1 MAGTNNLY
9 VMSPAEIEILKAGA
23 EDPTIIMD
31 YFSRRP
37 GAEHGW
43 RFDYNF
49 TDEGKW
55 QKEMC
60 QASQTFIVC
69 IAGISTGKTIGVGM
83 AAATHCILTPDF
95 KFLNVA
101 REAWQSQLMYNA
113 ILEHSA
119 GTLLE
124 KLITSSPKRPYPMIV
139 FEYMLEGIHIRST
152 MEFMSIGEK
161 EDAANIFSWRGDWI
175 NIDEAGRL
183 DDLGTIVANL
193 STRGTGATPGGRS
206 YLGRISLI
214 TNPWDNPDLWILFDM
229 AAADPENS
237 LALNIDTSANQ
248 NTTKKQIE
256 QIIKINRMVIGSGD
270 IDRFLTGK
278 RPEGRGTYFPKP
290 VVEMCSSKSL
300 SANILNGV
308 KNGDSNYEMQQMAQ
322 LGAYFFKT
330 PRRDGRLYF
339 LLGDP
344 GTGAPPARNA
354 YVVMVVDVTD
364 AGEGKPATL
373 VAMSWGNGGGRI
385 EPFVD
390 QVIEWIK
397 YYHPIIAGV
406 DSTGPQKNTAEI
418 ISLDRIYGKNFSVSS
433 LTPMDFSGGNR
444 MKYLS
449 SLRIILEQGK
459 ILWPHIS
466 IGIGSQLKNYDPIV
480 DRNPNAKLAQDLV
493 ATLAMVAYAIHT
505 QYGIFDTEEG
515 DNEKRRGTEIIHPSR
530 FSRDEG
536 TTWSDRATRDSAG
549 RSFDEPGKTFVP
561 IR

>member
-1 MAGTNNLY
+1 
-9 VMSPAEIEILKAGA
+9 MSPAEIEILKAGA
-23 EDPTIIMD
+23 EDPTVVLD
-31 YFSRRP
+31 YFTRRP
-37 GAEHGW
+37 GQDHGW

-49 TDEGKW
+49 TEEGKW

-69 IAGISTGKTIGVGM
+69 IAGISTGKTVGVGM
-83 AAATHCILTPDF
+83 AAVTHAILTPDF

-124 KLITSSPKRPYPMIV
+124 KLIVSSPKRPYPMIV
-139 FEYMLEGIHIRST
+139 IEYILEGIHIRST
-152 MEFMSIGEK
+152 LEFMSIGEK

-193 STRGTGATPGGRS
+193 STRGTGATPGGRP

-237 LALNIDTSANQ
+237 LALNIDTSSNK
-248 NTTKKQIE
+248 NTTQKQID

-278 RPEGRGTYFPKP
+278 RPEGRGTYFPKT
-290 VVEMCSSKSL
+290 VVDACASKIMSE
-300 SANILNGV
+300 SINFGIMN
-308 KNGDSNYEMQQMAQ
+308 KDRDFDMQTLPQ
-322 LGAYFFKT
+322 LGAYYVQT
-330 PRRDGRLYF
+330 PRRDGRMYF

-354 YVVMVVDVTD
+354 YVVQVWDVTD
-364 AGEGKPATL
+364 AAEGKAATL
-373 VAMSWGNGGGRI
+373 TALSWGNGGGQI
-385 EPFVD
+385 EPFVN
-390 QVIEWIK
+390 QVIDWIS
-397 YYHPIIAGV
+397 YYKPIIAGV

-418 ISLDRIYGKNFSVSS
+418 VSLDRIYGKKYSVSA
-433 LTPMDFSGGNR
+433 LTPMDFSGGKR
-444 MKYLS
+444 MSYLG
-449 SLRIILEQGK
+449 SLRIMLEHGQM
-459 ILWPHIS
+459 LWPSIC

-480 DRNPNAKLAQDLV
+480 DRNPNAKLPQDLV
-493 ATLAMVAYAIHT
+493 ATMAMAAHAIHAT
-505 QYGIFDTEEG
+505 WGILDQEEG
-515 DNEKRRGTEIIHPSR
+515 DNDRGKGIEIVNPRRFDRS
-530 FSRDEG
+530 EG
-536 TTWSDRATRDSAG
+536 GTWSERSQRNNAG
-549 RSFDEPGKTFVP
+549 RSEHDPRTQDSQIEQKM
-561 IR
+561 RR